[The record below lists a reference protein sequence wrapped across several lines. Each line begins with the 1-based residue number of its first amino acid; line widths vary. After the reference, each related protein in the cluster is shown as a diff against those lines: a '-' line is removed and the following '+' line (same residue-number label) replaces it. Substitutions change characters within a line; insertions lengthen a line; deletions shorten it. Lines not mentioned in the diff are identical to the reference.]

1 MALSEKEKEWLERR
15 KNLCN
20 RCGFQKRCS
29 WKSENIPCEKW
40 GLFQIKAWGTKSG
53 DVEHKFQDAAEF
65 EASVAANLAIDRA
78 NGKHLRPKGCS
89 WYETAKNGQRI
100 RQTACPPHH
109 DIDNCPGVAMCS
121 LYHARLAVEAEMEA
135 KQ

>member
-1 MALSEKEKEWLERR
+1 MLTEQEREWLERR

-53 DVEHKFQDAAEF
+53 DVEHNFRDTAEF
-65 EASVAANLAIDRA
+65 NARVAEKLARNI
-78 NGKHLRPKGCS
+78 C
-89 WYETAKNGQRI
+89 I
-100 RQTACPPHH
+100 CCP
-109 DIDNCPGVAMCS
+109 DALARKSCPSAFESPRRTGESCRLM
-121 LYHARLAVEAEMEA
+121 HARLAAEAEMD
-135 KQ
+135 K

>member
-29 WKSENIPCEKW
+29 WKSKNIPCEKW

-53 DVEHKFQDAAEF
+53 DVEHKFRDAAEF
-65 EASVAANLAIDRA
+65 EARVQKWLMYQYEKAYQCKEVSDGFLPDR
-78 NGKHLRPKGCS
+78 GTML
-89 WYETAKNGQRI
+89 
-100 RQTACPPHH
+100 
-109 DIDNCPGVAMCS
+109 MF
-121 LYHARLAVEAEMEA
+121 ARLAVEAEMDR
-135 KQ
+135 KS

>member
-1 MALSEKEKEWLERR
+1 MLTEQEREWLERR

-53 DVEHKFQDAAEF
+53 DVEHNFRDAAEF
-65 EASVAANLAIDRA
+65 EARVQKWLMYQYKKVYQCKEVSDGFLPDR
-78 NGKHLRPKGCS
+78 GTML
-89 WYETAKNGQRI
+89 
-100 RQTACPPHH
+100 
-109 DIDNCPGVAMCS
+109 MF
-121 LYHARLAVEAEMEA
+121 ARLAAEAEMD
-135 KQ
+135 K

>member
-1 MALSEKEKEWLERR
+1 MALSEKEKDWLERR

-65 EASVAANLAIDRA
+65 EARVAEQLVR
-78 NGKHLRPKGCS
+78 HTCF
-89 WYETAKNGQRI
+89 
-100 RQTACPPHH
+100 
-109 DIDNCPGVAMCS
+109 NCPASPEDCPTFFEHPRRTS
-121 LYHARLAVEAEMEA
+121 KDCRLKRARLAAEAEMEE
-135 KQ
+135 KR